1 MTAMDVWLTNARL
14 NGTRQPGHWNIA
26 VSSDQMNGQLK
37 WIEGS
42 GKAAGGKLIARLRSL
57 NILQSSLKKVSDMT
71 GRENVYRIPALDVV
85 TDDLILFGIHLGK
98 TEIVANNVSFRN
110 GREWRINRLKIIN
123 PDAVLESSG
132 SWITSSGNRQQTKLN
147 YVLNIKNT
155 GKLLG
160 RFGYDDLIRGGR
172 GEMKGDISWDGLPFA
187 LDIPSLSGKLSL
199 KVESGQFLKAD
210 PGAAKLLSVISLQSL
225 PRRLNLDFRDVF
237 SKGFAFDEVTANAR
251 IANGIMTTE
260 NLKMNG
266 VNATVLMDGSV
277 NIAEESQDLHV
288 VVIPEINAA
297 AASIAY
303 GFVNPAIGIGTFL
316 AQMFLREPLMKQ
328 FTHEYRIS
336 GSWNDPSIREIKG
349 GT

>member
-1 MTAMDVWLTNARL
+1 
-14 NGTRQPGHWNIA
+14 
-26 VSSDQMNGQLK
+26 
-37 WIEGS
+37 
-42 GKAAGGKLIARLRSL
+42 
-57 NILQSSLKKVSDMT
+57 
-71 GRENVYRIPALDVV
+71 
-85 TDDLILFGIHLGK
+85 
-98 TEIVANNVSFRN
+98 
-110 GREWRINRLKIIN
+110 
-123 PDAVLESSG
+123 
-132 SWITSSGNRQQTKLN
+132 
-147 YVLNIKNT
+147 
-155 GKLLG
+155 
-160 RFGYDDLIRGGR
+160 
-172 GEMKGDISWDGLPFA
+172 
-187 LDIPSLSGKLSL
+187 
-199 KVESGQFLKAD
+199 
-210 PGAAKLLSVISLQSL
+210 
-225 PRRLNLDFRDVF
+225 
-237 SKGFAFDEVTANAR
+237 
-251 IANGIMTTE
+251 MTTE